1 MSLRKAGPR
10 ATALTMDSRG
20 INLSQVHRNTLC
32 WLHPPLP
39 DPTLELLPHLNTQSQ
54 EDSHSALS
62 HSESFLGWAPLAIV
76 LTQLEW
82 LEASCSVS
90 LTHTCP
96 LCPWLLLPNPGRKGW
111 VVYPRASRDK
121 ATCAWANSKTFL
133 NLTHNDKNVF
143 RCKLTKTHFYIL
155 ISLFFKKREREKE
168 RKEKERQKYVLA
180 SLELKHLTRL
190 SSLHDFVIPLL

>member
-1 MSLRKAGPR
+1 M
-10 ATALTMDSRG
+10 
-20 INLSQVHRNTLC
+20 
-32 WLHPPLP
+32 
-39 DPTLELLPHLNTQSQ
+39 QSQ

-62 HSESFLGWAPLAIV
+62 HRESFLGWAPLATV

-96 LCPWLLLPNPGRKGW
+96 LSPWLLLPNPGRKGW

-121 ATCAWANSKTFL
+121 ATCTWANYKTFL
-133 NLTHNDKNVF
+133 NLTHNYKNVF

-155 ISLFFKKREREKE
+155 IPLSFFKRERQRE
-168 RKEKERQKYVLA
+168 RKRKAKILPSFFKPQAFNQTFILIWFYYPTIVDEKTEAQRIKHRFNFWGNGAFLLLLLFNWHITRVTLCQ
-180 SLELKHLTRL
+180 ELSK
-190 SSLHDFVIPLL
+190 